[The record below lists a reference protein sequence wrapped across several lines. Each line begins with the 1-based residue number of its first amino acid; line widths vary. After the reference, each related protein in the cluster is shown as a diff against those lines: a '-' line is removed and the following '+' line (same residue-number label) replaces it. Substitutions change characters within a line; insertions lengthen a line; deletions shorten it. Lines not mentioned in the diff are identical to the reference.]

1 MKWLSI
7 GIEFYGSSTCGIK
20 PFRSLKYLRFKDML
34 EWQEW
39 CCVGGNQEEGG
50 ILPNLCRLHLRN
62 CPKLTKIFPLDKLPE
77 LEEVS
82 LLGLISFGG
91 SFSQELQCPKLLSLS
106 ELVIRSC
113 PNFVCFPDEGMDA
126 PKLKSMYIE
135 NCVKFRS
142 LPEGMHTLLPSL
154 EYLHIDSCPELESF
168 PEGGLPPA
176 LKSLDFGCNKKLYAS
191 SKQWGL
197 ERLNSLV
204 ALSIIFEECEDLVD
218 SFPEEGL
225 LPTTLTQLH
234 LSNHLNLTMLD
245 GKELLHLKSL
255 KRLIISNC
263 PKLKCFPEGLP
274 TALSWLEIAKCPL
287 LEQRCEREK
296 GEDWPK
302 ISHIPSIYIC
312 D

>member
-1 MKWLSI
+1 
-7 GIEFYGSSTCGIK
+7 
-20 PFRSLKYLRFKDML
+20 
-34 EWQEW
+34 
-39 CCVGGNQEEGG
+39 
-50 ILPNLCRLHLRN
+50 
-62 CPKLTKIFPLDKLPE
+62 
-77 LEEVS
+77 
-82 LLGLISFGG
+82 
-91 SFSQELQCPKLLSLS
+91 
-106 ELVIRSC
+106 
-113 PNFVCFPDEGMDA
+113 
-126 PKLKSMYIE
+126 
-135 NCVKFRS
+135 
-142 LPEGMHTLLPSL
+142 MHTLLPFL

-191 SKQWGL
+191 SKKWGL

-204 ALSIIFEECEDLVD
+204 ALSIIFEECEDIVD

-225 LPTTLTQLH
+225 LPTTLTHLH

-263 PKLKCFPEGLP
+263 PKLKCCPEGLP
-274 TALSWLEIAKCPL
+274 TALSRLEIAKCPL

-302 ISHIPSIYIC
+302 ISHIPAIYIC

>member
-1 MKWLSI
+1 
-7 GIEFYGSSTCGIK
+7 
-20 PFRSLKYLRFKDML
+20 ML

-91 SFSQELQCPKLLSLS
+91 SFSQELQCPKLLSL
-106 ELVIRSC
+106 
-113 PNFVCFPDEGMDA
+113 
-126 PKLKSMYIE
+126 K
-135 NCVKFRS
+135 
-142 LPEGMHTLLPSL
+142 GMHTLLPSL